1 MDDKDNTRI
10 DKTIQISDNIRTG
23 VRPGNKDGVENKVG
37 MSLRTSH
44 NGY

>member
-1 MDDKDNTRI
+1 MIADHHN
-10 DKTIQISDNIRTG
+10 
-23 VRPGNKDGVENKVG
+23 GNVGGNYEDMILVENKVG